1 MDEPNQMAIIV
12 NVKKGVTSDEVY
24 SLLEEILP
32 DLATVLQENKFPFP
46 EDARDDDDLLWIDD
60 RYADWVEPGDE
71 EDDSGDFE

>member
-32 DLATVLQENKFPFP
+32 DLATVLKVNKFAFP
-46 EDARDDDDLLWIDD
+46 EDAKHDEDLVWIDD
-60 RYADWVEPGDE
+60 RYADWVDE
-71 EDDSGDFE
+71 EDDLGEDDFG